1 MLINGTEYKLK
12 FNQLTLEKV
21 STLAVAGELSDT
33 QALYAITQAAVE
45 SGAWLSGITA
55 PSLEETADAL
65 DLLTKEEKAA
75 ILSQF
80 FDMNAYKETLAS
92 QVPAAGE
99 NDKKK
104 ETRKAGK

>member
-21 STLAVAGELSDT
+21 STLAVSGELSDT

-55 PSLEETADAL
+55 PSMEDTADAL
-65 DLLTKEEKAA
+65 DLLPKEEKAA

-80 FDMNAYKETLAS
+80 MEMNAYKEVLAS
-92 QVPAAGE
+92 QVPPAGE

-104 ETRKAGK
+104 VRGKVGK